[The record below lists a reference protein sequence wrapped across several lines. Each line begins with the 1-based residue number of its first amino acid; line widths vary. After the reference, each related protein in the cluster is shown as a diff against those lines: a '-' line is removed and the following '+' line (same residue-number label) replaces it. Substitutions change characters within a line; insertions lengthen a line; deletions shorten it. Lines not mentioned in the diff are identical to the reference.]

1 MNTNKP
7 RKPPMRPMTITLVP
21 SGFTSTPRQLGTPT
35 IAQVHRRVTDRL
47 AKAKVYLAVGVLEV
61 SLAEHQ
67 EERYPPAWAWHLH
80 GVAMTRNPE
89 VLKRRLANAFP
100 RSDTV
105 PRPVRVTPWNGD
117 AKWLRYCHKLDRR
130 CRVGVD
136 DEAHFDVRKQ
146 KPRTSRGT
154 ASRKLNS
161 NELLELLLFHDR
173 ISLDS
178 RIITKRAQLR
188 SSGVGCRIVKMRRP
202 RR

>member
-1 MNTNKP
+1 MNTKKP
-7 RKPPMRPMTITLVP
+7 NKPPMRPVAITLVP
-21 SGFTSTPRQLGTPT
+21 SGLTSPPGQLGTPT

-47 AKAKVYLAVGVLEV
+47 AKAKVYLAAGVLEV
-61 SLAEHQ
+61 SLVEHQ
-67 EERYPPAWAWHLH
+67 GGRYPPAWAWHLH

-89 VLKRRLANAFP
+89 VLKRRLAKAFP

-105 PRPVRVTPWNGD
+105 PRPVHVTSWDGD
-117 AKWLRYCHKLDRR
+117 PTWLRYCHNLDRR

-136 DEAHFDVRKQ
+136 DQAHFDVRKQ
-146 KPRTSRGT
+146 QPRTSRGT

-161 NELLELLLFHDR
+161 NEFLELLLFHDR

-188 SSGVGCRIVKMRRP
+188 SSSTGCRIVKMRRP
-202 RR
+202 KR